1 MKEVAYLVSTLLWVM
16 GFVLAKGIWST
27 VFCIIPFWAF
37 YLDIEFILNLFG
49 VL

>member
-1 MKEVAYLVSTLLWVM
+1 MKQFTYLISTLLWVT

-27 VFCIIPFWAF
+27 VLCIIPFWAF
-37 YLDIEFILNLFG
+37 YIDIEFLLNLLG